1 MAFYDSG
8 ELYDSG
14 VLYDS
19 VPSSQPTRKKMAK
32 VRLGLKDL
40 TREQKISQATTIKTA
55 LTGNANFPS
64 TDPTLTAY
72 GTLITTAQ
80 SKLNT

>member
-1 MAFYDSG
+1 
-8 ELYDSG
+8 
-14 VLYDS
+14 
-19 VPSSQPTRKKMAK
+19 MAK